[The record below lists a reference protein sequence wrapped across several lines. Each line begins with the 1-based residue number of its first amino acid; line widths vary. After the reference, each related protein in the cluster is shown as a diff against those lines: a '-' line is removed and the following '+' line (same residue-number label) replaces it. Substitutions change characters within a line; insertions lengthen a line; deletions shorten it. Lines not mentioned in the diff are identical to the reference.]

1 VSEFV
6 GELKDADFDTLV
18 MEEKLPVMIDF
29 WATWCMPCKALTPAV
44 EQVAQEYAGKLKVYK
59 LNIEESPATAS
70 KFGVRSIP
78 TLLFF
83 KDGRVMDQIV
93 GLVPVSK
100 IQASVKK
107 LFT

>member
-1 VSEFV
+1 MSDFV
-6 GELKDADFDTLV
+6 GELKDADFDALV

-29 WATWCMPCKALTPAV
+29 WATWCMPCKALAPAV
-44 EQVAQEYAGKLKVYK
+44 DHVAQEYAGKVKFYK

-83 KDGRVMDQIV
+83 KDGKVMDQIV
-93 GLVPVSK
+93 GLVPVAK
-100 IQASVKK
+100 IQASIKK
-107 LFT
+107 LA

>member
-1 VSEFV
+1 MSDVIA
-6 GELKDADFDTLV
+6 ELKDADFERLV
-18 MEEKLPVMIDF
+18 VEAAVPVVIDF
-29 WATWCMPCKALTPAV
+29 WATWCMPCKALAPAV
-44 EQVAQEYAGKLKVYK
+44 DQVAQEYAGKVKFYK
-59 LNIEESPATAS
+59 LNIEDSPATAS

-93 GLVPVSK
+93 GLVPAAK

-107 LFT
+107 LI